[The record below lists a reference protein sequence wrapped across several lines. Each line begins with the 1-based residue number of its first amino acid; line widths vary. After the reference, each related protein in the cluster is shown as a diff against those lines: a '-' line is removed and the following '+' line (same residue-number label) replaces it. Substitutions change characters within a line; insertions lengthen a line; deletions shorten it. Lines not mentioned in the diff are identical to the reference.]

1 MMTDQN
7 KSLVRRYYEEMW
19 NRWNFALANE
29 LLADDIS
36 FRGSL
41 GSEMRGREQFC
52 DYMRHVQHA
61 FPDFQNQIDQMVAED
76 DCVVARL
83 TYTGTHRG
91 EIFGIAATG
100 KRISYAGAAFY
111 RIVNDRIVDG
121 WVLGDVAGLLRQ
133 LGAKLTRQVT
143 DKENRT

>member
-1 MMTDQN
+1 MVLVQN
-7 KSLVRRYYEEMW
+7 KILVRCYYEEMW
-19 NRWNFALANE
+19 NRWNFTLASE

-41 GSEMRGREQFC
+41 GTEMRGREQFC
-52 DYMRHVQHA
+52 DYMRRVQLA
-61 FPDFQNQIDQMVAED
+61 FPDFHNRVDQFIAED
-76 DCVVARL
+76 DRVVACL

-133 LGAKLTRQVT
+133 LGTKLPQ
-143 DKENRT
+143 

>member
-52 DYMRHVQHA
+52 DYMRRVQHA

-133 LGAKLTRQVT
+133 LRAKLTRQVT

>member
-1 MMTDQN
+1 MMTEQN
-7 KSLVRRYYEEMW
+7 KSLVQRCYEEMW

-41 GSEMRGREQFC
+41 GAEMRGREQFC
-52 DYMRHVQHA
+52 DYILRVQNA
-61 FPDFQNQIDQMVAED
+61 FPDFQNRINQMVAED

-91 EIFGIAATG
+91 EIFGIPATG

-111 RIVNDRIVDG
+111 RIANDRIAEG

-133 LGAKLTRQVT
+133 LGTKLP
-143 DKENRT
+143 E